1 MKLRAGEHLGF
12 PDTATGRAR
21 ARAFA
26 EAFPEQVA
34 VNPKKP
40 RRVLLLTAFEVRPIG
55 LPAGKIVT
63 LPAARTPRSSLTYS
77 E

>member
-1 MKLRAGEHLGF
+1 MRLLAGEHLGF
-12 PDTATGRAR
+12 PDTTAGRSR

-26 EAFPEQVA
+26 AAFPAQVSVDA
-34 VNPKKP
+34 KKP

-55 LPAGKIVT
+55 LPAAKIVT
-63 LPAARTPRSSLTYS
+63 LPAAPSPRSSLTYS